1 MNISLQRLSAAAQ
14 VTGFNA
20 EILEKVAQLL
30 ALLGKFQQHPY
41 LKKKLVLKGGTAL
54 NLFYSD
60 VQRLSVDVDLNYIG
74 KEDRMAML
82 ADRPKIDQAVQAV
95 FAREGF
101 SVKRIPDEHAGG
113 KWRLRYLNAYGR
125 TSNLEVDINFMCRV
139 PLWPIAAL
147 DSTNVGGWQAIDIPI
162 LDFNEL
168 AAGKISAL
176 LARRKARDLFDSHWI
191 MQSAN
196 LDPQRFRIAVI
207 VYGAMNR
214 KDWRTIHVEDIR
226 FEARE
231 LVEQLFPTLRSG
243 MLPDKKN
250 AVDFGRDLVEN
261 CQRLLKPFLQWNE
274 AERHFL
280 DLLLDQGVIDPTIL
294 TTDIHLQDR
303 IRRQP
308 LLEWKAIHVRRYK
321 GLT

>member
-1 MNISLQRLSAAAQ
+1 MNISLRKLSAAAQ
-14 VTGFNA
+14 ATGFNA

-30 ALLGKFQQHPY
+30 DLLAKFQQHPY
-41 LKKKLVLKGGTAL
+41 LNKSLVLKGGTAL

-60 VQRLSVDVDLNYIG
+60 VQRLSVDLDLNYIG

-82 ADRPKIDQAVQAV
+82 ADRPKIDQVLQAV
-95 FAREGF
+95 FVREGF

-113 KWRLRYLNAYGR
+113 KWRLRYPNAYGK
-125 TSNLEVDINFMCRV
+125 TSNLEIDINFMYRV
-139 PLWPIAAL
+139 PLWPVASL
-147 DSTNVGGWQAIDIPI
+147 DSTNIGGRQARNIPI

-176 LARRKARDLFDSHWI
+176 LSRRKARDLFDSHWLL
-191 MQSAN
+191 QSVN

-214 KDWRTIHVEDIR
+214 KDWRTIHAEDIN
-226 FEARE
+226 FEAKE
-231 LVEQLFPTLRSG
+231 LLEQLFPTLRSG
-243 MLPDKKN
+243 MLPDRKN
-250 AVDFGRDLVEN
+250 AVELGMGLVEN
-261 CQRLLKPFLQWNE
+261 CRRLLAPFLHWNE

-280 DLLLDQGVIDPTIL
+280 DLVLDQGVIDPTIL
-294 TTDIHLQDR
+294 TTDIQLQDR

-321 GLT
+321 ELS

>member
-1 MNISLQRLSAAAQ
+1 MNISLQKLSAAAQ
-14 VTGFNA
+14 ATGFNA

-30 ALLGKFQQHPY
+30 ELLAKFQQHPY

-82 ADRPKIDQAVQAV
+82 ADRPKIDQALQAV

-113 KWRLRYLNAYGR
+113 KWLLRYPNAYGR
-125 TSNLEVDINFMCRV
+125 TSNLEIDINFMYRV

-147 DSTNVGGWQAIDIPI
+147 DSINVGGWQARNIPI

-196 LDPQRFRIAVI
+196 LDPQRFRIASV

-214 KDWRTIHVEDIR
+214 KDWRTIHIEDIN
-226 FEARE
+226 FETIE
-231 LVEQLFPTLRSG
+231 LVEQLFPTLRFG
-243 MLPDKKN
+243 LLPDRKN
-250 AVDFGRDLVEN
+250 AAEFGRNLVEN
-261 CQRLLKPFLQWNE
+261 CRRLLAPFLQWNE

-294 TTDIHLQDR
+294 TTDIQLQDR